1 MEIYLLRHGQATS
14 KESNPE
20 RPLTPEGRNQVLIMA
35 KWLAALGVRFT
46 RVISSSK
53 KRALETACLVARQTG
68 FPVEKIVTDD
78 RLLPESNGEKILSIL
93 QSFAE
98 EEKILVVGH
107 LPSLAEAAARLVGA
121 GCIFQFAEAGLCRID
136 WQKEKDKFGV
146 LIWFL
151 HPQLSCLRE

>member
-1 MEIYLLRHGQATS
+1 MEIYLLRHGEATS

-20 RPLTPEGRNQVLIMA
+20 RPLTPEGRNQVLVMGR
-35 KWLAALGVRFT
+35 WLAVLGVKFT

-53 KRALETACLVARQTG
+53 KRALETACLVAGETG

-78 RLLPESNGEKILSIL
+78 RLLPESNGEEILGIL

-107 LPSLAEAAARLVGA
+107 LPSLAEAAAGLVGA
-121 GCIFQFAEAGLCRID
+121 GCIFRFAEAGLCRID
-136 WQKEKDKFGV
+136 WQKDRDKFGV
-146 LIWFL
+146 LVWLL
-151 HPQLSCLRE
+151 HPQLAYLRK